1 MRIHGLISLQSLS
14 AKKGYGRHP
23 RLWLDVQ
30 QHENL
35 CRAYFKD
42 VWKSKRAIKVAAD
55 AALSVVPS
63 LASTQKAVDLSQG
76 DAKFAKEVLEKMGCK
91 VRETETTGQVKARG
105 GYGDCDGCVLDCDH
119 DCCCCEWIIA
129 SWHDWSGGM
138 TQWNAPGVKE
148 KYDIASQVGGIVKIV
163 GKPETLQDTSL
174 STTLRALV
182 GKLPNV
188 KPFISINMGGACQ
201 MSRILNTTLT
211 PVSHPLLPNK
221 AAPGQL
227 SFKETQKALHL
238 LGLLPAK
245 KFYLFGTPIGHSM
258 SPTLHNTAFKLLGL
272 PHNYELLETK
282 DVGEEIK
289 VAISEPDFGG
299 ASVTIPFKLDV
310 IPLLDRL
317 MDEAE
322 KIGAVNTIIPKT
334 VTNADGGSGKVLQ
347 GSVGLVIEAG
357 GTARVA
363 IYALNSLGVGT
374 VYVYNRTKRKAEELV
389 EQALGG
395 DKTLK
400 VVDVPASATTT
411 ASSPSPSPSN
421 DSTAVAAGVALPKS
435 LFDYRDG
442 PAVVVDMAY
451 KPEETRL
458 LRLAKESGSSNW
470 VGVPGVEVLLEQG
483 HVQFELWTGRKCP
496 KEQVG
501 TTVLT
506 RYRAQA

>member
-1 MRIHGLISLQSLS
+1 MRIHELIRSQSLS

-35 CRAYFKD
+35 FQAYFKD

-63 LASTQKAVDLSQG
+63 LASTQKAVDSSQG
-76 DAKFAKEVLEKMGCK
+76 DAKFAKEVLERLAGHF
-91 VRETETTGQVKARG
+91 AL
-105 GYGDCDGCVLDCDH
+105 YDFA
-119 DCCCCEWIIA
+119 A
-129 SWHDWSGGM
+129 S
-138 TQWNAPGVKE
+138 
-148 KYDIASQVGGIVKIV
+148 
-163 GKPETLQDTSL
+163 
-174 STTLRALV
+174 V
-182 GKLPNV
+182 GKLPNAQ
-188 KPFISINMGGACQ
+188 PFISINMGGEGQ
-201 MSRILNTTLT
+201 MSRILNTNLT

-227 SFKETQKALHL
+227 SFKEIQQALHL

-245 KFYLFGTPIGHSM
+245 KFYLLGTPIGHSM

-317 MDEAE
+317 MDAAE
-322 KIGAVNTIIPKT
+322 KIGAVSTIIPET
-334 VTNADGGSGKVLQ
+334 VTNADGGSGKVL
-347 GSVGLVIEAG
+347 VGDNTDWLGLEPALPKGFRLLISNDSKGPWAWLSERVDEEEG
-357 GTARVA
+357 G
-363 IYALNSLGVGT
+363 GV
-374 VYVYNRTKRKAEELV
+374 
-389 EQALGG
+389 

-400 VVDVPASATTT
+400 VVDDLEGLARETGETLNIIVSTVPASATTT

-421 DSTAVAAGVALPKS
+421 NSTAVAAGVTLPKS

-451 KPEETRL
+451 KPEETPL

-470 VGVPGVEVLLEQG
+470 VWVPGVEVSLEQG
-483 HVQFELWTGRKCP
+483 YVQFELWTGRKCP
-496 KEQVG
+496 KEQLG